1 MPYDMIVH
9 IACVGPYALER
20 KRRAM
25 EKGHFSLFVYACL
38 LANSQSRIAHSTAN
52 INRLQTRVDVEKVGA
67 RPFSVSSSCFKSHLA
82 RCY

>member
-52 INRLQTRVDVEKVGA
+52 INRLQTRVDVERVGA
-67 RPFSVSSSCFKSHLA
+67 RPLSLSSACFNTHLA
-82 RCY
+82 PYY